1 MASITSKLNTSFW
14 NEYFRLYD
22 ILNKVYPYQD
32 LLKSVMTEMDL
43 KKGSVVLDAGAGTG
57 NLAVMIA
64 QTGAEV
70 VGLDSS
76 EVGLEIFK
84 KKLPASKAILH
95 DLKHPIPFPNSG
107 FDYICSINTLF
118 AIDSVHREKICREFY
133 RLLKPGGKLIMTNL
147 SEGYRPIRI
156 YIAHIREEIGRF
168 GFQKAIMDLAR
179 IVGPTIKMFYYNRK
193 MIKEDDSSSGLNFFA
208 SGEQEFLL
216 KNSGFLNVS
225 KEQRLFAGQAVLN
238 SGFKV

>member
-1 MASITSKLNTSFW
+1 
-14 NEYFRLYD
+14 
-22 ILNKVYPYQD
+22 
-32 LLKSVMTEMDL
+32 MTEMDL